1 MLTLRRSGNGGCPDG
16 QQGRPQLSSDARDKL
31 HAALNWPHG
40 KFTDSITF
48 KKAPIYFMACLDW
61 YERLSASDQELC
73 RTLADVI
80 AGAHR
85 DAAEGMA
92 ASLPP
97 APRNPL

>member
-1 MLTLRRSGNGGCPDG
+1 M
-16 QQGRPQLSSDARDKL
+16 
-31 HAALNWPHG
+31 
-40 KFTDSITF
+40 
-48 KKAPIYFMACLDW
+48 YFMACLDW

-80 AGAHR
+80 ASAHR

>member
-1 MLTLRRSGNGGCPDG
+1 MARKDARNVNPS
-16 QQGRPQLSSDARDKL
+16 LSRDARDKL
-31 HAALNWPHG
+31 LAALNWPHG

-48 KKAPIYFMACLDW
+48 KKAPIYFTACLDW